1 MLDQPELFH
10 TPEAEKIS
18 HVLTD
23 PDLRAIFQATSRQ
36 VGRRGGVDASA
47 LLDEIRDMGASWW
60 LEERLAVQLH
70 EEVDSARRVLAD
82 VVPRLE
88 KKAREVEARQLM
100 EQAVAARRAGD
111 DALADRL
118 TRERMALLRGV
129 LRK

>member
-1 MLDQPELFH
+1 MPSLPALGL
-10 TPEAEKIS
+10 TP
-18 HVLTD
+18 
-23 PDLRAIFQATSRQ
+23 PDLVAAMHD
-36 VGRRGGVDASA
+36 RGVA
-47 LLDEIRDMGASWW
+47 LESGA
-60 LEERLAVQLH
+60 
-70 EEVDSARRVLAD
+70 ARRVLAD